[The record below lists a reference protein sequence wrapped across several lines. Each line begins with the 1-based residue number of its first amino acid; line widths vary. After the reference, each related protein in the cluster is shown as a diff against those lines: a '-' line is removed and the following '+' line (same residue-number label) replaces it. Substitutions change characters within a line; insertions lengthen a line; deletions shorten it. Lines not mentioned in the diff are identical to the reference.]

1 MEKLAAKLHRSF
13 HSGRHPRGG
22 AVHAHGRGRGRHAR
36 GEFGC
41 LPGDPDLMLPWARRE
56 GLVSLPSANNSLA
69 PYQRVPPKRCAI
81 FIDRHVHKNG
91 GSTVR
96 DLLLENERLGLGLYQ
111 GYTQMYWR
119 SINHKLR
126 QIADAAVS
134 KREAPRHFLML
145 EAHFG

>member
-1 MEKLAAKLHRSF
+1 M
-13 HSGRHPRGG
+13 
-22 AVHAHGRGRGRHAR
+22 
-36 GEFGC
+36 
-41 LPGDPDLMLPWARRE
+41 
-56 GLVSLPSANNSLA
+56 SLPSANSSLA

-111 GYTQMYWR
+111 GYSQMYWR